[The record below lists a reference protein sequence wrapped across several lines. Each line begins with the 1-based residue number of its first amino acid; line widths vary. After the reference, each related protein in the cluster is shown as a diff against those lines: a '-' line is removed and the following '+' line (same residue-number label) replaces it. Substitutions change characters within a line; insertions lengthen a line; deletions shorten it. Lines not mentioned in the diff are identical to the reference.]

1 MRGET
6 YIEFEE
12 KFKPKKTTD
21 DCYTPPTIYS
31 AIRDW
36 ACKEYGID
44 PEKIV
49 RPFYPGGD
57 YENYDYKEGA
67 VVVDNPPFSII
78 TKICAFYLDA
88 KIPFFLF
95 APSLTNFSGREIFE
109 KINHVICDANIT
121 YENGAVVKTSF
132 VTSFGG
138 DVVVQSEPRLT
149 KIINEETDRLRKEVK
164 KELPKYEYP
173 DYVLTAAMLQKYA
186 HYGIEFKVRRGEAA
200 YIRMLD
206 SQKAEGKTI
215 FGNGLLLSEKAAAEK
230 AAAEKAAAEKADVR
244 KWPLSEREKK
254 IVAYLTQKESSA

>member
-1 MRGET
+1 MKGET

-21 DCYTPPTIYS
+21 DCYTPPTIY
-31 AIRDW
+31 AVIRDW

-57 YENYDYKEGA
+57 YENYDYQEGA

-95 APSLTNFSGREIFE
+95 APSLTNFSGREFFE

-149 KIINEETDRLRKEVK
+149 RIINEETERLRKEVK

-173 DYVLTAAMLQKYA
+173 DCVLTAAMVQKYA
-186 HYGIEFKVRRGEAA
+186 RYGIEFNVRRGEFA

-230 AAAEKAAAEKADVR
+230 ADVR

-254 IVAYLTQKESSA
+254 IVAYLTQKESRA